1 MLNLLLN
8 KLKVIANIRQIKS
21 HKSMSKHVL
30 SVLIA
35 SESTRNQDH
44 DADPASI
51 NKTIKE
57 IRKKIVMKAKYLEI
71 WILHLIQKN
80 IVMNLKKLIVVLII
94 TIFSMKVL

>member
-30 SVLIA
+30 SALIA

-51 NKTIKE
+51 NKTI
-57 IRKKIVMKAKYLEI
+57 
-71 WILHLIQKN
+71 
-80 IVMNLKKLIVVLII
+80 
-94 TIFSMKVL
+94 